1 MNKDSAE
8 ADLNTL
14 HEGTVGQLNADFD
27 ATVEPYRKLV
37 QQLQAKTTGQVDS
50 VAVESIHHEQPGP
63 NGSPPP
69 QQQPELL
76 GSASRTDTVMVV
88 ATSISENAGAE
99 KPKPSAGRF
108 GRCLRRRR
116 QAADL
121 AAGADPMRTR
131 WRVLAFDVLAPVA
144 AVVALVYIGGALAW
158 PLWWVSVC
166 SVLCLLIVEG
176 VVVNFVLARRD
187 GVTVGTDDD
196 GPGLRLAV
204 VGIATVALVAGVIV
218 GYLRWTVPDRT
229 LDNDTT
235 EVVGIASSVSEASA
249 TFTPQ
254 SPTASVYRAT
264 AMMSPKSA
272 EAFKSEF
279 ANVAKDLS
287 SKNISAQA
295 STVSAG
301 IEAIGPDAASVAVI
315 LRATQSAPG
324 KPNDTAVLCTSGQLS
339 KSDGRWLVDDVSPI
353 LSR

>member
-1 MNKDSAE
+1 
-8 ADLNTL
+8 
-14 HEGTVGQLNADFD
+14 
-27 ATVEPYRKLV
+27 
-37 QQLQAKTTGQVDS
+37 
-50 VAVESIHHEQPGP
+50 
-63 NGSPPP
+63 
-69 QQQPELL
+69 
-76 GSASRTDTVMVV
+76 
-88 ATSISENAGAE
+88 
-99 KPKPSAGRF
+99 
-108 GRCLRRRR
+108 
-116 QAADL
+116 
-121 AAGADPMRTR
+121 
-131 WRVLAFDVLAPVA
+131 
-144 AVVALVYIGGALAW
+144 
-158 PLWWVSVC
+158 
-166 SVLCLLIVEG
+166 
-176 VVVNFVLARRD
+176 
-187 GVTVGTDDD
+187 
-196 GPGLRLAV
+196 
-204 VGIATVALVAGVIV
+204 VAGVIV

-254 SPTASVYRAT
+254 SPTASVDRAT

-324 KPNDTAVLCTSGQLS
+324 KPNDTAVLALRVQLS

-353 LSR
+353 HSR